1 MAVTPGTRL
10 GTYEIIAPLGSGGM
24 GEVYRAKDTRL
35 GREVAIK
42 VLPASVAAHPERLA
56 RLEREARTVAA
67 LNHPNIVTL
76 HSFEES
82 GGVRFLTMELVEGH
96 TLDRS
101 LVAGG
106 LPVPRALEIAS
117 ALADALVA
125 AHDRGV
131 IHRDL
136 KPGNVMVTREGR
148 IKVLD
153 FGLAKIA
160 LADSDLEATQAATV
174 ATPVSSPGQTV
185 GTIPYMAPEQVR
197 GEAVDSRTDLFAF
210 GIVLFELLT
219 GRRPFAGTT
228 PADVASAILR
238 DTPPRVLALRPDLP
252 RDLDRIVSRCLEKD
266 PRDRFQTARDVF
278 NELRYLSREVDRAG
292 VSGAPPASAL
302 RNEFPAPPPSAP
314 PAYMPPASS
323 STASRPPSSGAR
335 EAAPSIA
342 VLPFVNRSRDEEDE
356 YFSDGLTDELL
367 NVLAKIRGLRVS
379 ARTSAFQFKG
389 RNEDLA
395 VIGQKL
401 NVATL
406 LEGTVRRSGNRVR
419 ITVQLVKVA
428 DGFQLWSET
437 YDRTLDDIFAV
448 QDDIAQSVV
457 KELRAALLGDA
468 PDSKASG
475 EVRAEVAA
483 AAKGRGEN
491 PEAHRLFLQARFL
504 VNRLAAQDLVHG
516 IGLLRQVVS
525 IEPGHALAWAW
536 LSWAETTAAVTTS
549 ASVEGGIARAREA
562 AAQAMEIEPDLAEG
576 HLAMGALQ
584 LWYDFDWKGA
594 DASYR
599 RALELAPGSS
609 EALRGNAMISYT
621 LLRYDEALSFCRR
634 SLEQDPLSVSAYGI
648 IARVHHAV
656 EKLPEAEAAY
666 RKGLE
671 ISSDATSIRSLLAI
685 VLDAQGRREEA
696 LAMALNEPTEWAR
709 LFALA
714 VVHFTGGRLEDSK
727 LALDEL
733 VRIGENS
740 AAYQI
745 AVVHAVRGEVD
756 AAFEWLERAYAQ
768 RDSGLAFIRA
778 HWILRPLQ
786 SDPRWQ
792 PFVKKLGF
800 PN

>member
-1 MAVTPGTRL
+1 V
-10 GTYEIIAPLGSGGM
+10 
-24 GEVYRAKDTRL
+24 
-35 GREVAIK
+35 
-42 VLPASVAAHPERLA
+42 
-56 RLEREARTVAA
+56 
-67 LNHPNIVTL
+67 
-76 HSFEES
+76 
-82 GGVRFLTMELVEGH
+82 
-96 TLDRS
+96 
-101 LVAGG
+101 
-106 LPVPRALEIAS
+106 
-117 ALADALVA
+117 
-125 AHDRGV
+125 
-131 IHRDL
+131 
-136 KPGNVMVTREGR
+136 
-148 IKVLD
+148 
-153 FGLAKIA
+153 
-160 LADSDLEATQAATV
+160 
-174 ATPVSSPGQTV
+174 
-185 GTIPYMAPEQVR
+185 
-197 GEAVDSRTDLFAF
+197 
-210 GIVLFELLT
+210 
-219 GRRPFAGTT
+219 
-228 PADVASAILR
+228 
-238 DTPPRVLALRPDLP
+238 PPRVAAVRPELP

-292 VSGAPPASAL
+292 GAAASSEAPHGSAPPSAAP
-302 RNEFPAPPPSAP
+302 RSEFPAPPPSAP

-323 STASRPPSSGAR
+323 SAPPSSGVR
-335 EAAPSIA
+335 EGAPSIA

-389 RNEDLA
+389 KNEDLA

-457 KELRAALLGDA
+457 KELRAALLGEA

-491 PEAHRLFLQARFL
+491 AEAHRLFLQGRFL
-504 VNRLAAQDLVHG
+504 VNRLAAKDLAHG
-516 IGLLRQVVS
+516 IALLRQALS

-549 ASVEGGIARAREA
+549 SGLEGGIARAREA
-562 AAQAMEIEPDLAEG
+562 AGRAMEIEPGLAES
-576 HLAMGALQ
+576 HLAMGSLQ

-594 DASYR
+594 DASNR
-599 RALELAPGSS
+599 RALELAPGS
-609 EALRGNAMISYT
+609 AVAMRANAMMSHI
-621 LLRYDEALSFCRR
+621 LERYDDALSLCRR
-634 SLEQDPLSVSAYGI
+634 SLEQDPLSASAYGI
-648 IARVHHAV
+648 IARVYLAT
-656 EKLPEAEAAY
+656 EKLPEAEAAF

-671 ISSDATSIRSLLAI
+671 ISSDATSFHSLLSI

-696 LAMALNEPTEWAR
+696 LDMAMKEPAEWAR
-709 LFALA
+709 YFALA
-714 VVHFTGGRLEDSK
+714 VVHFTGGRPEDSK
-727 LALDEL
+727 RALDDL
-733 VRIGENS
+733 VRIGAES

-745 AVVHAVRGEVD
+745 AVVHAARGEVD
-756 AAFEWLERAYAQ
+756 EAFEWLERAFTQ
-768 RDSGLAFIRA
+768 RDSGLAFIRG
-778 HWILRPLQ
+778 HWILRPLHG
-786 SDPRWQ
+786 DPRWH

-800 PN
+800 PD